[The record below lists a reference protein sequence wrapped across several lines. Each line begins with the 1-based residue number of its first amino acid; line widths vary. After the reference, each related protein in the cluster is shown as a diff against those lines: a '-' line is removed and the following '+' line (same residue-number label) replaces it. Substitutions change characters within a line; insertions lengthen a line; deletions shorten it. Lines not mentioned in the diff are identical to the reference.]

1 MNMNKMTKD
10 KKIEILTM
18 RVNGY
23 SVRKICKA
31 TGFSK
36 QCIYNLFYSL
46 FGNLSSCVYE
56 NVRIWLIENEMD
68 YEELAEKI
76 NFNVDHLIKILS
88 GKMWMPVS
96 IAKKISKVSGIDL
109 SVIME
114 VAAENNKR
122 VKKKSVYPYMN
133 EWFAENDIN
142 KLELAAKANLT
153 YAEMIKLLN
162 GRTENMSDKQILRF
176 QKAIANAINVD
187 VNTAF
192 AM

>member
-1 MNMNKMTKD
+1 
-10 KKIEILTM
+10 
-18 RVNGY
+18 
-23 SVRKICKA
+23 
-31 TGFSK
+31 
-36 QCIYNLFYSL
+36 
-46 FGNLSSCVYE
+46 
-56 NVRIWLIENEMD
+56 
-68 YEELAEKI
+68 
-76 NFNVDHLIKILS
+76 
-88 GKMWMPVS
+88 MWMPMSV
-96 IAKKISKVSGIDL
+96 AKKISKVSGIDL

-114 VAAENNKR
+114 VATENNKR